1 MLCLSPMFSMV
12 DRIASLRERIK
23 GLEKEILATLQQDK
37 EGKSL
42 SFQLA
47 TRWLEEAKEEL
58 RVDEKIRRQREEE
71 EFKGKQRRDE
81 ELFQEDLRIKRIN
94 LEEDLKD
101 KRRKLEGIWLSV

>member
-1 MLCLSPMFSMV
+1 MVEPNVLTMV
-12 DRIASLRERIK
+12 DRIASLRERVK
-23 GLEKEILATLQQDK
+23 DLEKEILATLQQDK

-42 SFQLA
+42 HFELA

-58 RVDEKIRRQREEE
+58 RVDEEIRRQREEE

-101 KRRKLEGIWLSV
+101 KRRKLEGIWLFV